1 MLNLA
6 LLLPHWVTSDIQ
18 TGVKT
23 EAEEKESFLEWQS
36 PNRAVLLSPHL
47 LSSFRKVTY
56 QFMTV
61 FVKQE

>member
-6 LLLPHWVTSDIQ
+6 LLLPHWVTSDMQ
-18 TGVKT
+18 TGVRT
-23 EAEEKESFLEWQS
+23 EEKESFLEWQS
-36 PNRAVLLSPHL
+36 PNRALLLSPHL